1 MQHVQ
6 GYTGSYWMPPLGD
19 YLLRIASVAARVTE
33 NKTKMQYVSTLITI
47 TMAVVVWYSPYGKGP
62 WLSY

>member
-6 GYTGSYWMPPLGD
+6 GYTGSHWMPPLGD
-19 YLLRIASVAARVTE
+19 YLLRIASAAARVTE

-47 TMAVVVWYSPYGKGP
+47 MMAVAVWYSPYGKGP